1 MEQFEERAVLQ
12 RNFQVQRPSI
22 DGTLESAWLN
32 AKAAVEVMLSGKDTE
47 DIQARIA
54 IIFIIM
60 LYILFLVPETA
71 NTAIGGLYLSLKGGR
86 KK

>member
-1 MEQFEERAVLQ
+1 
-12 RNFQVQRPSI
+12 
-22 DGTLESAWLN
+22 
-32 AKAAVEVMLSGKDTE
+32 MLSGKDTE

-71 NTAIGGLYLSLKGGR
+71 NTAIGDSIYL
-86 KK
+86 